1 MWDKTMSIDWTQAS
15 TQRGLIW
22 VLTAVIGLVLIALGK
37 DPSQLLVLASGI
49 AGGLGV
55 LVKD

>member
-1 MWDKTMSIDWTQAS
+1 MSIDWTQAS

>member
-1 MWDKTMSIDWTQAS
+1 MTIDWTQAS

-22 VLTAVIGLVLIALGK
+22 VITAAIGLVLIALDK
-37 DPSQLLVLASGI
+37 DPTQLLVLASGI

-55 LVKD
+55 LTKD

>member
-1 MWDKTMSIDWTQAS
+1 MNIDWRQAS

-22 VLTAVIGLVLIALGK
+22 ASTAVIGLILIALDK
-37 DPSQLLVLASGI
+37 DPTQLLVLASGI

-55 LVKD
+55 LLKD